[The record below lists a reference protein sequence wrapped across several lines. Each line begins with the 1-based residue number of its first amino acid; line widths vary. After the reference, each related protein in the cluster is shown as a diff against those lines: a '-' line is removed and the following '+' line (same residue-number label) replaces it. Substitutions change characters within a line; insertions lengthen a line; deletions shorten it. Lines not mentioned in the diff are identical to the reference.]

1 MHHFVTVVNEHADTI
16 GVFTTQEAADEF
28 RATNHETTL
37 TITLDQHELIDAIGA
52 DLAREMAS
60 DADMDAVC
68 LVNWWRTDSVD
79 IARHYGVVN
88 TMGMPNAYDGPGDD
102 PRDTL
107 TAVLSMAD
115 ARQEIAF
122 RAEEND
128 WSDRP
133 SDWGL
138 AVADALVSLF
148 L

>member
-1 MHHFVTVVNEHADTI
+1 
-16 GVFTTQEAADEF
+16 
-28 RATNHETTL
+28 
-37 TITLDQHELIDAIGA
+37 
-52 DLAREMAS
+52 MAS

-79 IARHYGVVN
+79 IARHYGVIN

-107 TAVLSMAD
+107 TAILSMAD
-115 ARQEIAF
+115 ARQEIAC
-122 RAEEND
+122 RADEND
-128 WSDRP
+128 ENDRP

-138 AVADALVSLF
+138 ALADALVSRF